1 MSLAETALS
10 ADSDIIRMP
19 SSSGN
24 FLFVTLAM
32 NQTLFFEALA
42 RAVREAGREVNFLC
56 FHERS
61 HDYLGRGGWRSFNAF
76 RAGGMGVAVPLTRYS
91 WPSLNLILSHEKAA
105 FEIRDTGALLRKL
118 GRYLSATESTLDALS
133 ALPGKITVVQ
143 ELGGFLSN
151 MATFYAARR
160 RGLDNIFIEP
170 AFFRGRVAFLR
181 NTFAAPRVVG
191 PRSPHANEEVRA
203 YLDEAVAKQQVVIP
217 VKDTRH
223 YRAPSS
229 KLTDLYNLRRLA
241 EKSVDRYLLGKR
253 EEFGHIGG
261 HVSRHLRM
269 YLSARALSTR
279 YRALPKDPFIYY
291 PLHVPA
297 DVALTIRS
305 PQYVDQLALIDYL
318 ARIVPDTHQ
327 VLIKEHPALI
337 GAVDRRRVLGLL
349 KVRDNVRLVHPSIPN
364 YEVLRHADAVV
375 TVNSKSGAE
384 ALLLRKP
391 VIVLGDAFYAACN
404 LVHRVDA
411 LGDLPVV
418 LQGILHGRNAI
429 DAAAVTRYFQD
440 VWDKTWPGELHVAD
454 EDNARKF
461 AESLLNYIARG
472 AEAEAEDR

>member
-1 MSLAETALS
+1 MQ
-10 ADSDIIRMP
+10 
-19 SSSGN
+19 SSSCN
-24 FLFVTLAM
+24 FLFVPLAM

-42 RAVREAGREVNFLC
+42 RVVRQAGKEVSFLC

-61 HDYLGRGGWRSFNAF
+61 HDYLSRSGWRSFNAF
-76 RAGGMGVAVPLTRYS
+76 RTGGAGEEVPLGRYF

-118 GRYLSATESTLDALS
+118 RRYLSATESTLDALS
-133 ALPGKITVVQ
+133 VLPGKITVVQ

-191 PRSPHANEEVRA
+191 PRSPQASEEVRA
-203 YLDEAVAKQQVVIP
+203 YLNEAVARQQVVIP
-217 VKDTRH
+217 VKDSRH

-241 EKSVDRYLLGKR
+241 EKTVDRYLLGKR

-261 HVSRHLRM
+261 HVRRHLRM
-269 YLSARALSTR
+269 YRSSRALSTR
-279 YRALPKDPFIYY
+279 YRTLSNDPFIYY

-305 PQYVDQLALIDYL
+305 PQYVDQLAFIDYL

-337 GAVDRRRVLGLL
+337 GAVDRRRMLGLL
-349 KVRDNVRLVHPSIPN
+349 KVRDNVQLVHPSIPN
-364 YEVLRHADAVV
+364 YEVLRRADAVV

-384 ALLLRKP
+384 ALLLGKP
-391 VIVLGDAFYAACN
+391 VIVLGDAFYTACN

-411 LGDLPVV
+411 LGDLPVMLQRV
-418 LQGILHGRNAI
+418 LHDRNEI
-429 DAAAVTRYFQD
+429 DLTAVTRYFQD
-440 VWDKTWPGELHVAD
+440 VWNETWSGELHVAD

-461 AESLLNYIARG
+461 ADSLLGYMARG
-472 AEAEAEDR
+472 AEAVADDG